1 MSRVSALS
9 VAVLSLALVLA
20 FSCGEDAPTTIG
32 PTIEPPS
39 GESRGE
45 PGGDPTPGESPAAA
59 GPARVRFDLAA
70 HLARAELVQGES
82 LAIDL
87 GVPGGHKHTLGGW
100 RTRVGDDHDFDGT
113 SASVIT
119 NVTGYFLL
127 PIESASRCHLTLR
140 ARAFADGNLTLYVD
154 DETILGA
161 RLPTDGTWAI
171 VHADIP
177 AAQCTPGEHDLRLRV
192 PSTGSVP
199 GIGRAGV
206 AVDWIRLGRP
216 GDPGAEVAPPTPGA
230 LSPERGEL
238 RVPDGWTMRYAFEVP
253 EGARLR
259 GVARGRG
266 SIALD
271 VDRDGAEPQHLGTI
285 EASAEGTPFDLSL
298 GAFARAIVRLRAS
311 ARGEVTL
318 AHPAVVTLDGLEH
331 RALPRMRN
339 VLVYLTDTL
348 RADHLRPYTPD
359 TRVQTPGLNAWARG
373 AATFLAGHS
382 QENWTKPSCATLLS
396 GLYPWEHHAT
406 SEEAQVPD
414 SVELVSER
422 LRSEGF
428 HTGAFIANGFV
439 SDRFGFRQGWS
450 TFRNYVREGRRN
462 QARFVGEDVLG
473 WLDERPADRPFFL
486 YVHTVDPH
494 VPYIPPQD
502 DLQLYDADPYEGVV
516 DFTRDRTLLEG
527 VKGGRIP
534 LNERDRFH
542 LEALYDAEVTYHDRH
557 FASVMEALERR
568 GLADETIVVFT
579 ADHGEEFFD
588 HGSVGHGHSVYE
600 ELIRVPLIVRWPGL
614 TDGAQRIED
623 AVGLVDVM
631 PTLLEALGLAIP
643 DELSGRSIAPLL
655 RGDVEDAPRP
665 TVTGFMEGWRTIVVG
680 RHKLIQRTPS
690 RWMVHDLAADPHEQ
704 TDLRESR
711 PIAVRYLRG
720 LLGMT
725 LAGAERPR
733 PRASERHDAASTTI
747 DRTLRSQLEALGY
760 AGASRAPRD
769 DGTQPEPEE

>member
-1 MSRVSALS
+1 LAVPHAAVSLLALS
-9 VAVLSLALVLA
+9 LLA
-20 FSCGEDAPTTIG
+20 SC
-32 PTIEPPS
+32 
-39 GESRGE
+39 
-45 PGGDPTPGESPAAA
+45 GGDPTPTAAPETEPPAPSASHAAA
-59 GPARVRFDLAA
+59 TDVPEDAPERPARVRFDLAA
-70 HLARAELVQGES
+70 HVARAELVHGDA

-113 SASVIT
+113 TASVVG

-127 PIESASRCHLTLR
+127 PVESASRCHLTLR
-140 ARAFADGNLTLYVD
+140 ARAFADGHLTVYVD
-154 DETILGA
+154 DETILSA
-161 RLPTDGTWAI
+161 RLPTDGRWAI
-171 VHADIP
+171 VHADLP
-177 AAQCTPGEHDLRLRV
+177 PAQCTPGEHDLRLRV
-192 PSTGSVP
+192 PSTGAVP
-199 GIGRAGV
+199 GLGRSGV
-206 AVDWIRLGRP
+206 AVDFLRLGP
-216 GDPGAEVAPPTPGA
+216 AGDASAEVAPPTPEA
-230 LSPERGEL
+230 LHPEEDEL
-238 RVPDGWTMRYAFEVP
+238 RVPDGWTLRYSFEVP
-253 EGARLR
+253 AGARLR
-259 GVARGRG
+259 GVARGEG
-266 SIALD
+266 AIAFD
-271 VDRDGAEPQHLGTI
+271 VDRDGAETQRASTI
-285 EASAEGTPFDLSL
+285 EASAEGTPFDVSLSEL
-298 GAFARAIVRLRAS
+298 APHIVRLRVS

-318 AHPAVVTLDGLEH
+318 VHPAIVTLDAVDR

-339 VLVYLTDTL
+339 VIVYLTDTL

-359 TRVQTPGLNAWARG
+359 TRVRTPGLDGWARR
-373 AATFLAGHS
+373 AATFVAGHS

-406 SEEAQVPD
+406 SEEAQVPE
-414 SVELVSER
+414 SVELISER

-450 TFRNYVREGRRN
+450 TYRNYVREGRRN
-462 QARFVGEDVLG
+462 QARFVAEDVLG

-494 VPYIPPQD
+494 VPYLPPQD
-502 DLQLYDADPYEGVV
+502 ELHIYDPDPYEGVV
-516 DFTRDRTLLEG
+516 DFGRDRTLLEG
-527 VKGGRIP
+527 VKAGRIP

-542 LEALYDAEVTYHDRH
+542 LEALYDAEVTYHDHH

-568 GLADETIVVFT
+568 GLADDTIVVFT

-588 HGSVGHGHSVYE
+588 HGSVGHGHSVFE

-614 TDGAQRIED
+614 TGGAQRIED

-655 RGDVEDAPRP
+655 RGEGEDAPRP
-665 TVTGFMEGWRTIVVG
+665 TVTGFMDGWRTIVVG

-690 RWMVHDLAADPHEQ
+690 RWMLHDLAADPHEQ
-704 TDLRESR
+704 TDLAEAR

-725 LAGAERPR
+725 LAEVERPR
-733 PRASERHDAASTTI
+733 SRPPALHDAARTTI
-747 DRTLRSQLEALGY
+747 DDTLRSQLEALGY

-769 DGTQPEPEE
+769 DGTAPDE